1 MDAALRFYRLGSA
14 PTLELSPI
22 RQGSTSCRRLLQRL
36 ETCAKLQFYS
46 SLARR
51 ECRPLNFHPV
61 ENGRDIVGL
70 IQPQADLP
78 DPI

>member
-1 MDAALRFYRLGSA
+1 
-14 PTLELSPI
+14 
-22 RQGSTSCRRLLQRL
+22 
-36 ETCAKLQFYS
+36 
-46 SLARR
+46 
-51 ECRPLNFHPV
+51 LNFHPV